1 MRGMVV
7 GEGGRSSGVL
17 LYIYY
22 AIYALRPL
30 QERYRGGM
38 PEKFIR
44 RRVNGFYHQCETVV
58 RCVAGTRLIEAN
70 HLQ

>member
-1 MRGMVV
+1 MPLQTQHGDDKEMHIHN
-7 GEGGRSSGVL
+7 
-17 LYIYY
+17 IYY

-44 RRVNGFYHQCETVV
+44 RRVNGLYHQCETVV
-58 RCVAGTRLIEAN
+58 RCVAGKRLIEAN